1 MHRRLIFSLTLIAL
15 LAVPGAA
22 RAASGYTKHHTAT
35 PYIVVLDPG
44 HGGAMHYG
52 DESGAPSADGTLLE
66 KTMTLVVATQAATD
80 LRKMGYRV
88 YLTRTRDQ
96 PVNTPPH
103 DWNGDGK
110 IDKVDEYSARNV
122 FANRHHADVFV
133 SIHFDGSS
141 DPSVRG
147 THGYYCPDRPFW
159 RGNQRLANLLTNSV
173 VSHLQKAGY
182 PDVNGGVATDVS
194 DPVPQEWPDY
204 PWFLVLG
211 PSRRRRVVGTA
222 MPGALIETLF
232 MSSPRDDTAM
242 HNSRMVAAMA
252 RGYADGIRQYFN
264 GRIDR

>member
-1 MHRRLIFSLTLIAL
+1 MHRRFILALSLIAL
-15 LAVPGAA
+15 LGLPTAA
-22 RAASGYTKHHTAT
+22 RGASGHSGHHTAV
-35 PYIVVLDPG
+35 PYIVVLDAG

-52 DESGAPSADGTLLE
+52 DESGAPSADETLLE
-66 KTMTLVVATQAATD
+66 KTMTLTVARLAATD

-96 PVNTPPH
+96 PVNTPAR

-110 IDKVDEYSARNV
+110 ITKVDEYSARTA

-133 SIHFDGSS
+133 SIHFDGAG

-147 THGYYCPDRPFW
+147 THGYYCPDRPF
-159 RGNQRLANLLTNSV
+159 RRSNQRLANLLNTSV

-182 PDVNGGVATDVS
+182 PDVNGGVTTDVA

-211 PSRRRRVVGTA
+211 PSRPHRVVGSQ

-232 MSSPRDDTAM
+232 MSSP
-242 HNSRMVAAMA
+242 
-252 RGYADGIRQYFN
+252 
-264 GRIDR
+264 